1 MRNSDPLALALT
13 LLLGS
18 AGALAA
24 QAPAKAPPGPP
35 AEPKLVFEREV
46 FVYPADG
53 RRDPFASLAAEA
65 DLGPRFEDLVLEGI
79 IHSASGPRS
88 VVLLSDGK
96 KIYRARVGDV
106 VGNSRVIRIGQ
117 TRVEF
122 AVEELGMVRQ
132 QVLELKRKE
141 SEGASE

>member
-1 MRNSDPLALALT
+1 MRTPDPLTLALAL
-13 LLLGS
+13 LLGT

-24 QAPAKAPPGPP
+24 QAPAKAPAGPP

-46 FVYPADG
+46 FIYPGDG

-65 DLGPRFEDLVLEGI
+65 DLGPRFEELVLEGI
-79 IHSASGPRS
+79 IHSASGARS
-88 VVLLSDGK
+88 MVLLSDGR

-106 VGNSRVIRIGQ
+106 VGNSRVTRIGQ
-117 TRVEF
+117 ARVEF

-132 QVLELKRKE
+132 RVLELERKE